1 MAKVTMPQLGE
12 SVAEGTIG
20 KWLKQPGDTVAKYEP
35 LLEVI
40 TDKVNAEVPSP
51 FAGVLKEILVEEGA
65 TVPNNAEIAVIET
78 ADEGGADAAAER
90 EPSAAAETKPTATE
104 APPAAAAAPDD
115 KGAPSTGMADAPPTP
130 ARPSFTPAEGPA
142 GSDERPDRAA
152 ATSAPAPTAV
162 AAEPPEAPGNADARM
177 TPAVRRL
184 LREHGLTPAQIVGT
198 GGGGRITRE
207 DVTNYVETQ
216 RTGQPVGG
224 QAVGAA
230 PAPAGAP
237 AVAAAASTN
246 GAAAPSAPPA
256 SAGAPAP
263 ARPTG
268 APATA
273 SPAAAAKA
281 APSIEF
287 PAGAD
292 EVLVPLTQMRKGI
305 AAQMTRAL
313 QAPHAYVQMEVDV
326 TRLVAFREKAK
337 REYGAKEGVGLS
349 YVPFVVKASAAAL
362 KRNPTFNAHWTEGG
376 LMAKRRIN
384 IGVAV
389 AVDDGLIVPV
399 IRDADQLSIH
409 GLNIAILDVANRAK
423 ANKLRVDDFG
433 GGTFTV
439 DNTGYLGTNLVMP
452 ILNVPEVGIVT
463 MEAITKRPVVVS
475 TPDGDVIAIRPVMN
489 MVLGVDHRANDGAG
503 GAALLRDI
511 KAWLEQVGPDT
522 AIY

>member
-1 MAKVTMPQLGE
+1 MAGPIRPAIRRNDTVAKVTMPQLGE

-20 KWLKQPGDTVAKYEP
+20 KWLKQPGDTVEKYEP

-51 FAGVLKEILVEEGA
+51 FAGVLKAILVQEGE
-65 TVPNNAEIAVIET
+65 TVPNNAEIAEIET
-78 ADEGGADAAAER
+78 TDDAGAGATTAAPA
-90 EPSAAAETKPTATE
+90 PPTSAAPA
-104 APPAAAAAPDD
+104 PAAAPSPAPTPAV
-115 KGAPSTGMADAPPTP
+115 APSTPEP
-130 ARPSFTPAEGPA
+130 AHGPA
-142 GSDERPDRAA
+142 GSDERPERAA
-152 ATSAPAPTAV
+152 ASAGSAPTAV
-162 AAEPPEAPGNADARM
+162 AAGPVDAPGNPDARM

-184 LREHGLTPAQIVGT
+184 LREHGLTAAQIVGT

-207 DVTNYVETQ
+207 DVTNYVESQ
-216 RTGQPVGG
+216 RTGTSVGG
-224 QAVGAA
+224 QAVAGAAAVAPAAAAAGANGSA
-230 PAPAGAP
+230 PAPAASPAAP
-237 AVAAAASTN
+237 AASAPELARPSAPTTTAAPAAAAS
-246 GAAAPSAPPA
+246 AAP
-256 SAGAPAP
+256 G
-263 ARPTG
+263 
-268 APATA
+268 
-273 SPAAAAKA
+273 
-281 APSIEF
+281 IEF
-287 PAGAD
+287 PAGVD
-292 EVLVPLTQMRKGI
+292 EVLVPMTQMRKGI

-313 QAPHAYVQMEVDV
+313 QAPHAYVQMEIDA
-326 TRLVAFREKAK
+326 TRLVAFREKA
-337 REYGAKEGVGLS
+337 RRDYQAKEGIGLS
-349 YVPFVVKASAAAL
+349 FVPFVVKAAAVAL
-362 KRNPTFNAHWTEGG
+362 KKSPTFNAHWTEAG

-399 IRDADQLSIH
+399 VRDADQLSIH
-409 GLNIAILDVANRAK
+409 GLNVAIADVAARAK
-423 ANKLRVDDFG
+423 ANKLRLDDFG

-511 KAWLEQVGPDT
+511 KAWLESVGPDT